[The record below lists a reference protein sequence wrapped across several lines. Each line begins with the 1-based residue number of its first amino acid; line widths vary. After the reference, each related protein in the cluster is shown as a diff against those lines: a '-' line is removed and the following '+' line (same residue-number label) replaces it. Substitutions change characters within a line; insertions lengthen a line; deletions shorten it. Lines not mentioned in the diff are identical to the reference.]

1 MREGIVSPGSHPA
14 GHARAPCSDSIN
26 AGWAEVY
33 HRRPLHTPGSRDPD
47 GAVAAASRNGM
58 PDFLRV
64 HFLVRC
70 LQLLTAVTLV
80 YVLLGVEHFDV
91 PLRDDNHLHL
101 PVRSAALIE
110 VGDALL
116 LFLTI
121 VYAEMKDGKVKRGFH
136 LGVCVLRVTL
146 QWAACAS
153 LFGHR
158 SMWQEN
164 WRLRGANTIP
174 EYPGAWCS
182 AMFVLGAA
190 GLVGLVEP
198 FFHSFLGHLVTLT
211 EGPADEVEYDI
222 VVQDAAHMSAY
233 QRLDDPY
240 ADEAKQ

>member
-1 MREGIVSPGSHPA
+1 M
-14 GHARAPCSDSIN
+14 
-26 AGWAEVY
+26 
-33 HRRPLHTPGSRDPD
+33 
-47 GAVAAASRNGM
+47 
-58 PDFLRV
+58 
-64 HFLVRC
+64 
-70 LQLLTAVTLV
+70 
-80 YVLLGVEHFDV
+80 LGVSDTV
-91 PLRDDNHLHL
+91 LASATL

-121 VYAEMKDGKVKRGFH
+121 VYAEMKDGKVKR
-136 LGVCVLRVTL
+136 
-146 QWAACAS
+146 
-153 LFGHR
+153 
-158 SMWQEN
+158 
-164 WRLRGANTIP
+164 
-174 EYPGAWCS
+174 
-182 AMFVLGAA
+182 FVLGAA